1 MRGLTFLLTASLAA
15 PAPAALTVQIGGAGG
30 KPAADAVVMLR
41 AVGRPTPAARIDTGY
56 TISQRNIR
64 FNPFVSIVPVGAD
77 VSFPNLD
84 TTRHHVYSFS
94 PTKRFELKL
103 YAKDQTRA
111 VHFEKAG
118 IVALGCNI
126 HDSMSAFIFV
136 TDSLWTAQANARGL
150 ATLNP
155 PPGNYVMTVWHPYLR
170 APANQLQ
177 RPIEIGGGDR
187 RELVQVELRPPP
199 LHDMSA
205 Y

>member
-1 MRGLTFLLTASLAA
+1 MRGAIFLLATLLAT
-15 PAPAALTVQIGGAGG
+15 PAAAALTVQVATAAG
-30 KPAADAVVMLR
+30 KPAPDAVVMLR
-41 AVGRPTPAARIDTGY
+41 AVGRPTPAARIETGY
-56 TISQRNIR
+56 AISQKNIR
-64 FNPFVSIVPVGAD
+64 FNPFVSIVAVGSD
-77 VSFPNLD
+77 VTFPNLD

-111 VHFEKAG
+111 VHFDKPG

-136 TDSLWTAQANARGL
+136 TDSLWTAPANARGI

-155 PPGNYVMTVWHPYLR
+155 PPGTYVMTVWHPYLR
-170 APANQLQ
+170 APANQVQ
-177 RPIEIGGGDR
+177 RQIEIGSGDR
-187 RELVQVELRPPP
+187 RETVSAEFRAPP